1 MFDATYFRTTLKR
14 DVEATG
20 GEPVV
25 EVILLSGHVHR
36 VRAVIDVG
44 EGRVT
49 FEAYQMKGEAA
60 HHRPRYGDGAAA
72 SDELFRAIV
81 SYESIAAVLIDG
93 SPSYVK
99 ARPGF

>member
-1 MFDATYFRTTLKR
+1 MFDANYFRTTLKR

-36 VRAVIDVG
+36 LRAIIDVA

-49 FEAYQMKGEAA
+49 FEAYQMTGDLA
-60 HHRPRYGDGAAA
+60 HHRPRFGDGAAGP
-72 SDELFRAIV
+72 DEVFRAIV
-81 SYESIAAVLIDG
+81 SYESIAAVLIDA
-93 SPSYVK
+93 SQSYVK